1 MAIDYRTGTLQW
13 IRQFTPN
20 DVYTIF
26 GPVTTGPDADIGAA
40 PNLFKIGNRDVVG
53 VGDKAGVY
61 AALDRT
67 TGETVWARKLPTG
80 SHLGGIMTTAAY
92 FDNALYLASNTWT
105 DQINFHNA
113 GNVSTTYALNA
124 STGATLWTRALPAP
138 VFGAMTYAN
147 GVVFQPTINGTV
159 YALSAAT
166 GAILWSAQPGADL
179 GGGIAVAN
187 GRAFVPYG
195 YWFFASPANPNGGLV
210 AYGPNH

>member
-1 MAIDYRTGTLQW
+1 
-13 IRQFTPN
+13 
-20 DVYTIF
+20 
-26 GPVTTGPDADIGAA
+26 
-40 PNLFKIGNRDVVG
+40 
-53 VGDKAGVY
+53 
-61 AALDRT
+61 
-67 TGETVWARKLPTG
+67 
-80 SHLGGIMTTAAY
+80 
-92 FDNALYLASNTWT
+92 
-105 DQINFHNA
+105 
-113 GNVSTTYALNA
+113 
-124 STGATLWTRALPAP
+124 
-138 VFGAMTYAN
+138 MTYAN